1 MRYRYPYKSKSKE
14 RIVYRFARCLSV
26 QYGELF
32 YTFKANEVYKDIRV
46 NSFVILCLDDDPR
59 IIEQLSKELV
69 PFANLFDIISAESI
83 EEAHDTLEFIAQN
96 GQRAAMVI
104 CDNELGSDNGVD
116 FIIGLD
122 QHPVTQKA
130 RTILLNDKPQLDTIM
145 QAVNEGRL
153 NYCLTKPWNKE
164 ELNRVL
170 IKELTTYILKNPQ
183 EDWLQ
188 YSRTLDHRRI
198 LKAHIDRQMSNFRSG
213 FIQNTN
219 SLDDDMLAKQV
230 ADALH
235 DFFNGNDESRA
246 CRTYSEGHLLTK
258 EGTSNNFLWLITQGE
273 VALYKE
279 DDEGCRHEVVRIGAG
294 HLVGGMSFVTGETSF
309 STGVTLGKTDVIKLD
324 RQLFTKV
331 MNSRNELLPLF
342 TNLLLRN
349 FNRRLQGS
357 IKTELRLQQTLKSLD
372 NAHLQLVDQ
381 EKMAILGQ
389 LVAGVAHE
397 LNNPV
402 SAILRGS
409 ETLQETIG
417 KLTESEL
424 GLKNQRRGNHI
435 LQQAMQ
441 SRPLSTSET
450 RQRARQLESQLGDRQ
465 LARKVVQMGIDDNEH
480 LSNWLLPQRNQLKEV
495 MSEWEHYYQM
505 GNFLRSINVCAQ
517 RIADLVKSL
526 KSYAR
531 QDDESTH
538 TVDIHEG
545 LEDTL
550 VIFEN
555 RLKRHQVTKE
565 YTPFPLFTCQPIA
578 LQQVWTNLIA
588 NALDAV
594 TEPGEIRIKTQ
605 YSPGSNK
612 QSMEIVIED
621 NGKGI
626 PLKQQKKIFELNYT
640 TKREG
645 NFGLGIG
652 LSVCQQIINQHDGD
666 IRVESELDKYTRMI
680 VTLPINHSS

>member
-1 MRYRYPYKSKSKE
+1 M
-14 RIVYRFARCLSV
+14 
-26 QYGELF
+26 
-32 YTFKANEVYKDIRV
+32 
-46 NSFVILCLDDDPR
+46 NSFVILCLDDDPEVVER
-59 IIEQLSKELV
+59 LSRDLA
-69 PFANLFDIISAESI
+69 PFAKLFDIVGADSI
-83 EEAHDTLEFIAQN
+83 KEANETLHFIEQN

-104 CDNELGSDNGVD
+104 CDNELGTDQGVD
-116 FIIGLD
+116 FLIRLD
-122 QHPVTQKA
+122 QYPATEQA
-130 RTILLNDKPQLDTIM
+130 RTVLLNNRPQLDAIM

-153 NYCLTKPWNKE
+153 NYCLTKPWNKD

-170 IKELTTYILKNPQ
+170 VKELTTYILKHPE
-183 EDWLQ
+183 EDWLK
-188 YSRTLDHRRI
+188 YSQALDHRRI
-198 LKAHIDRQMSNFRSG
+198 LKAHIDRQMSSFRSG

-219 SLDDDMLAKQV
+219 SLDDESLANQV

-235 DFFNGNDESRA
+235 DFFDGNDESRA
-246 CRTYSEGHLLTK
+246 CRTYSEGHLLTT
-258 EGTSNNFLWLITQGE
+258 EGEPNSFLWLITQGE
-273 VALYKE
+273 VALYKK
-279 DDEGCRHEVVRIGAG
+279 DNDGCKHEVVRVGPG
-294 HLVGGMSFVTGETSF
+294 HLVGGMSFVTGEPSF
-309 STGVTLGKTDVIKLD
+309 STGITLSKTDVIKLD

-331 MNSRNELLPLF
+331 MNSRTELLPLF

-372 NAHLQLVDQ
+372 EAYHQLVEK
-381 EKMAILGQ
+381 EKMAMLGQ

-409 ETLQETIG
+409 ETLKETVS
-417 KLTESEL
+417 KLTESQL
-424 GLKNQRRGNHI
+424 SHDNQTRGNQI

-450 RQRARQLESQLGDRQ
+450 RQRAKQLEGLLGDRQ
-465 LARKVVQMGIDDNEH
+465 LARKAVQMGIDDHDH
-480 LSNWLLPQRNQLKEV
+480 LTSWLLPQKNQLKPV
-495 MSEWEHYYQM
+495 MNEWDNYYQM
-505 GNFLRSINVCAQ
+505 GNFLRSINVCAH

-531 QDDESTH
+531 QDDETTH
-538 TVDIHEG
+538 TVDVHEG

-555 RLKRHQVTKE
+555 RLKRHHVTKE
-565 YTPFPLFTCQPIA
+565 YGDFPPITCQPIA

-588 NALDAV
+588 NALDAIE
-594 TEPGEIRIKTQ
+594 EPGEIHITTRFT
-605 YSPGSNK
+605 PESN
-612 QSMEIVIED
+612 QQQIDIVVED

-626 PLKQQKKIFELNYT
+626 PEDEQQQIFALNYT

-652 LSVCQQIINQHDGD
+652 LSVCQQIINQHDGQ
-666 IRVESELDKYTRMI
+666 IRVESEPGQFTRMI
-680 VTLPINHSS
+680 VTLPVR